1 MTADEA
7 AALVAP
13 AVTPPG
19 GRWAD
24 LGAGSGTFT
33 RALAR
38 LLGPAGE
45 VHAVD
50 RDPAALAALE
60 RLARRRAP
68 GDAPIRVLDGDLAA
82 PHALLLPPL
91 DGLLVANALHFVPAA
106 GQAAVVAGL
115 AARLLPGGSLVV
127 VEYDGRPPSRWVP
140 YPVSRRA
147 LDGLAAAAALAAP
160 EAIGERP
167 SAYGGRMYAA
177 VMRAA

>member
-13 AVTPPG
+13 AVAPAG

-33 RALAR
+33 GALAR

-60 RLARRRAP
+60 RLARRRSP
-68 GDAPIRVLDGDLAA
+68 GDAPIRVFDGDLAA
-82 PHALLLPPL
+82 PDALDLPRL
-91 DGLLVANALHFVPAA
+91 DGLLLANALHFVVAA
-106 GQAAVVAGL
+106 EQPAVVARL
-115 AARLLPGGSLVV
+115 AARLLSGGSFVV

-140 YPVSRRA
+140 YPVSRQA
-147 LDGLAAAAALAAP
+147 LDALAAAAGLTP
-160 EAIGERP
+160 PIVIGERP
-167 SAYGGRMYAA
+167 SAFGGRMYAA
-177 VMRAA
+177 MMRRP

>member
-1 MTADEA
+1 MTTDEA

-13 AVTPPG
+13 AVVAPG

-45 VHAVD
+45 IHAVD

-60 RLARRRAP
+60 RLARRRSP
-68 GDAPIRVLDGDLAA
+68 GDAPIRVLDGDLAV
-82 PHALLLPPL
+82 PDALDLPPL
-91 DGLLVANALHFVPAA
+91 DGVLLANALHFIPAA
-106 GQAAVVAGL
+106 AQPAVVARL
-115 AARLLPGGSLVV
+115 AARLVSDGSLVV

-140 YPVSRRA
+140 YPVSRQA
-147 LDGLAAAAALAAP
+147 LVALAAAAGLTP
-160 EAIGERP
+160 PLVIGERP
-167 SAYGGRMYAA
+167 SAFGGRMYAA
-177 VMRAA
+177 TMRRP

>member
-13 AVTPPG
+13 AVAPAG

-24 LGAGSGTFT
+24 LGAGTGTFT

-60 RLARRRAP
+60 RLARRRSP
-68 GDAPIRVLDGDLAA
+68 GDAPIRVLAGDLAA
-82 PHALLLPPL
+82 PDALELPPL
-91 DGLLVANALHFVPAA
+91 DGLLVANALHFVPAPA
-106 GQAAVVAGL
+106 QAAVVARL
-115 AARLLPGGSLVV
+115 AARLVAGGTLVV

-140 YPVSRRA
+140 HPVSRRTLDA
-147 LDGLAAAAALAAP
+147 LASTAGLAP
-160 EAIGERP
+160 PVAIGERP
-167 SAYGGRMYAA
+167 SAFGGRMYAA
-177 VMRAA
+177 AMRAP